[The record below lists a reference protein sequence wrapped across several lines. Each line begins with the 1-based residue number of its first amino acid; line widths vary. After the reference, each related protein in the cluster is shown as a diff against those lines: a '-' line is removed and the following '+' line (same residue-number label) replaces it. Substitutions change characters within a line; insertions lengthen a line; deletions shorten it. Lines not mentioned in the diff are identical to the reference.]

1 MKPWIEMQ
9 LPEIAEIL
17 HFAFPIEGRMLVRT
31 ADGLH
36 CLKLVPSVSMHQVMT
51 ADEINAL
58 DNGDSWGPERSQKLA
73 CDGHQWFL
81 HGADSGDV
89 TLCDLSTGER
99 IEMAEP
105 NYDVMLLKDS
115 RSGTTVQQI
124 EFSLAGDDAGKF
136 SIAGF
141 SQDEQFLILCSNDL
155 LRIFCR
161 SES

>member
-1 MKPWIEMQ
+1 MKPWIEIT
-9 LPEIAEIL
+9 LPDISDIR
-17 HFAFPIEGRMLVRT
+17 HFSFPIEGRMLLRT
-31 ADGLH
+31 VHGLH
-36 CLKLVPSVSMHQVMT
+36 CLRLVPTVSLHQVMT

-73 CDGHQWFL
+73 WDGHQWFL

-115 RSGTTVQQI
+115 RTGTIVQRI
-124 EFSLAGDDAGKF
+124 DFPLSGDDTERF

-141 SQDEQFLILCSNDL
+141 SQDEQFLILCSNDSL
-155 LRIFCR
+155 CIFCR

>member
-1 MKPWIEMQ
+1 M
-9 LPEIAEIL
+9 
-17 HFAFPIEGRMLVRT
+17 
-31 ADGLH
+31 
-36 CLKLVPSVSMHQVMT
+36 
-51 ADEINAL
+51 
-58 DNGDSWGPERSQKLA
+58 
-73 CDGHQWFL
+73 
-81 HGADSGDV
+81 
-89 TLCDLSTGER
+89 STCER

-141 SQDEQFLILCSNDL
+141 SEDEQFLILCSNDA
-155 LRIFCR
+155 LRIFRR